1 MLLVVLGVLLGIAA
15 EHLRAR
21 WERARLNRRCDAA
34 AARRVVLLQGSPPRL
49 PISVGWDGDA
59 R

>member
-1 MLLVVLGVLLGIAA
+1 MLLVVLGIAA

-49 PISVGWDGDA
+49 PDLGGLG